1 MEQTAFFAILISE
14 NKKRRGDIKMKRIFI
29 TAGIMAGI
37 IAVQIGLSFAFNWK
51 TAELFSQTAMDA
63 LFLGCLLMI
72 GKKKAAK

>member
-1 MEQTAFFAILISE
+1 
-14 NKKRRGDIKMKRIFI
+14 MKRMLI

-37 IAVQIGLSFAFNWK
+37 VAVQIELSFAFDWK

-72 GKKKAAK
+72 GRKKASR

>member
-1 MEQTAFFAILISE
+1 MFDILISE
-14 NKKRRGDIKMKRIFI
+14 NKKRKGDIEMKRMLI

-37 IAVQIGLSFAFNWK
+37 VAVQIELSFAFDWK

-72 GKKKAAK
+72 GRKKASR